1 MRAMSRP
8 IELRLCLAIVA
19 WMFDSV
25 PGVFAQDR
33 VLSQLPVNQANRQQF
48 ILAQESASITAETE
62 RIIVTG
68 SNIPTAQ
75 EEPSLPVT
83 RYTAEFLRKAGAA
96 TPVEG
101 LRQLPSFVGNTST
114 ENDSNS
120 GSGPA
125 SINLRGLG
133 DQNVVILIN
142 GRRAF
147 LGASFGGGDVNLIPI
162 SGLQRAEVLKDGL
175 IHLRFRRG
183 GRCGRFCHVW

>member
-1 MRAMSRP
+1 VILPIRAMSRP
-8 IELRLCLAIVA
+8 IERRLCLAIVA

-83 RYTAEFLRKAGAA
+83 RYTAEFLRKTEFAAARSALDWGGPIRLALKAG
-96 TPVEG
+96 
-101 LRQLPSFVGNTST
+101 
-114 ENDSNS
+114 
-120 GSGPA
+120 
-125 SINLRGLG
+125 
-133 DQNVVILIN
+133 
-142 GRRAF
+142 
-147 LGASFGGGDVNLIPI
+147 
-162 SGLQRAEVLKDGL
+162 
-175 IHLRFRRG
+175 
-183 GRCGRFCHVW
+183 C

>member
-1 MRAMSRP
+1 
-8 IELRLCLAIVA
+8 
-19 WMFDSV
+19 MFDPV

-114 ENDSNS
+114 ENDSNG
-120 GSGPA
+120 GSGAA
-125 SINLRGLG
+125 SINLRGIG

-162 SGLQRAEVLKDGL
+162 SGPSAGGSAEGWRL

>member
-1 MRAMSRP
+1 VILPIRAMSRP

-25 PGVFAQDR
+25 PGVFAQDGA
-33 VLSQLPVNQANRQQF
+33 LSQLPVNQANRQQF

-114 ENDSNS
+114 ESDSNG
-120 GSGPA
+120 GSGAA
-125 SINLRGLG
+125 SIKLRGIGPTYG
-133 DQNVVILIN
+133 D
-142 GRRAF
+142 
-147 LGASFGGGDVNLIPI
+147 
-162 SGLQRAEVLKDGL
+162 
-175 IHLRFRRG
+175 LRFNPCWDSLRG
-183 GRCGRFCHVW
+183 DPRFDKIVAAAKAASR